1 MSDTASSGA
10 PAAAPSE
17 PLPASDSSTAFAPVA
32 TTAPIGAFGTARGTG
47 LARGK
52 RPSQSAAPK
61 AASSSPASYKPTSI
75 EVITPQSEYK
85 NPFASE
91 QPAAAADHVP
101 HVTPEAVTMPAF
113 SFAPDAP
120 EMDAGV
126 TAPPVS
132 FVRPTE
138 PKAPVVS
145 APAATEL
152 FPLDGPATTPA
163 PALSE
168 EKPELKILPPA
179 ESKRA
184 AQSWENGP
192 SRDATPIFEPRARRE
207 ERANAP
213 AGAQPERRDHR
224 EPRQPRDPRDQK
236 FDPREPRGDF
246 ARRDQRREQPRDP
259 RDEQPSRA
267 PVAAPKKS
275 GGFFAWLKS
284 LFSGPS
290 ATPAT
295 TTRDREDRGGG
306 HEHRDGEHRQHR
318 RRHRGGRGRG
328 GFQGQPRDPRDGPS
342 ETRPEGGQPHQG
354 GEGRGYPQ
362 GGEGFPRRR
371 SRGGRGRSR
380 NRDDRGGDPR
390 PEGTQGGGNI

>member
-17 PLPASDSSTAFAPVA
+17 PLPASDSSTASAPVA
-32 TTAPIGAFGTARGTG
+32 PAPIGAFGTARGTG

-61 AASSSPASYKPTSI
+61 AASSSPVSYKPTSI

-91 QPAAAADHVP
+91 QPAAAAVP
-101 HVTPEAVTMPAF
+101 LPHPTPEAVTRPAF
-113 SFAPDAP
+113 SFAPQP
-120 EMDAGV
+120 EADAGV

-132 FVRPTE
+132 FVQPTE
-138 PKAPVVS
+138 PKAPVAS
-145 APAATEL
+145 APAAEL
-152 FPLDGPATTPA
+152 FPLDEPAARLA
-163 PALSE
+163 PVVRE
-168 EKPELKILPPA
+168 EMPELKILPPA
-179 ESKRA
+179 ESKRV
-184 AQSWENGP
+184 AQSWENAP
-192 SRDATPIFEPRARRE
+192 SQGAAPIFEPRARRE

-213 AGAQPERRDHR
+213 AVGQPEQRRDQR

-236 FDPREPRGDF
+236 FDPREPRGDS
-246 ARRDQRREQPRDP
+246 ARRDHRREQPRDP
-259 RDEQPSRA
+259 RDEQFTRT
-267 PVAAPKKS
+267 PVAAPQKS

-295 TTRDREDRGGG
+295 TTRDRDDRGHGGG

-342 ETRPEGGQPHQG
+342 EARSEGGQPRQG

-362 GGEGFPRRR
+362 GGDGFPRRR
-371 SRGGRGRSR
+371 SRGGRGRGR

-390 PEGTQGGGNI
+390 PEGTQGGGAI